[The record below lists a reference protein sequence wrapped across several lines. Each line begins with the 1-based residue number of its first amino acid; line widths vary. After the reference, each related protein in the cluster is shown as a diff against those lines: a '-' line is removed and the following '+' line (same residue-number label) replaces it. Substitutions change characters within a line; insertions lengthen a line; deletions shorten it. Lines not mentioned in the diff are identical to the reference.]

1 MVYVYDRNKSF
12 DVEWEKP
19 ISLKD
24 LLISLDYESLS
35 VISVYVNDKYVTN
48 DDFDKFIVEDNS
60 KVSVFRYFDGGW
72 AKR

>member
-60 KVSVFRYFDGGW
+60 KVSVFRYFDGG
-72 AKR
+72 

>member
-1 MVYVYDRNKSF
+1 MDYVYDRNKSF

-60 KVSVFRYFDGGW
+60 KVSVFRYFDGG
-72 AKR
+72 